1 MFKMVA
7 GNTNTSLGSF
17 STTPANGDLI
27 RLEISGT
34 SLSCY
39 RNGVLVIGPVTDSSY
54 ATGQPGV
61 TSSYDGTHVA
71 ALDNWSGGSLLNSVP
86 QLNGEQYWPKVQHF
100 DSGITLANSSALNS
114 ASGNSGRVAQSSGT
128 LVDGNC
134 GKFDVN
140 LNLVDAGAPCGT
152 VTPSTSDTLTNKTID
167 AEGTGNTITIPSKL
181 FVRFAVCNNGTA
193 ALSTDTTAA
202 STVGCFGTNTKLGV
216 WQAADEDVVT
226 FSVPLIAD
234 FTGNIDGRLFFNS
247 PDTTGTAIFNVA
259 LACVDGAGATADDPA
274 YNASS
279 AFGTITLAAPANAS
293 WVATVSNITK
303 SGTTTCAAG
312 NWLNGKVTRATDTGA
327 SRVNVK
333 GLELTVRR
341 AM

>member
-1 MFKMVA
+1 M
-7 GNTNTSLGSF
+7 
-17 STTPANGDLI
+17 
-27 RLEISGT
+27 
-34 SLSCY
+34 
-39 RNGVLVIGPVTDSSY
+39 
-54 ATGQPGV
+54 
-61 TSSYDGTHVA
+61 
-71 ALDNWSGGSLLNSVP
+71 
-86 QLNGEQYWPKVQHF
+86 
-100 DSGITLANSSALNS
+100 
-114 ASGNSGRVAQSSGT
+114 
-128 LVDGNC
+128 
-134 GKFDVN
+134 
-140 LNLVDAGAPCGT
+140 
-152 VTPSTSDTLTNKTID
+152 
-167 AEGTGNTITIPSKL
+167 
-181 FVRFAVCNNGTA
+181 CNNGTA